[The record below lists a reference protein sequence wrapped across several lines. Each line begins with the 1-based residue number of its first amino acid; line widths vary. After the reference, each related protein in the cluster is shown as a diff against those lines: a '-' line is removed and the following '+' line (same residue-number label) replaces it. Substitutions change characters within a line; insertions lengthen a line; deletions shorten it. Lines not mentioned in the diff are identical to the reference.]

1 MIPGD
6 EGAMVV
12 EVRCWS
18 DSRRGL
24 ESWNLSGFQKL
35 QKKQIITQR
44 NLEGIN
50 PAKTL
55 TVDSKTDFRFLASI
69 TITDIL

>member
-1 MIPGD
+1 MHLIFIPYRTESERYLIPGD

-24 ESWNLSGFQKL
+24 EPWNPSGFQKL
-35 QKKQIITQR
+35 QNEKKQILPQKIWK
-44 NLEGIN
+44 ES
-50 PAKTL
+50 TL
-55 TVDSKTDFRFLASI
+55 PRP
-69 TITDIL
+69 

>member
-6 EGAMVV
+6 EEAMVV

-24 ESWNLSGFQKL
+24 EPWNPSGFQKL
-35 QKKQIITQR
+35 QNEKKQILPQKIWK
-44 NLEGIN
+44 ES
-50 PAKTL
+50 TL
-55 TVDSKTDFRFLASI
+55 PRP
-69 TITDIL
+69 